1 MKLSPHV
8 IATLKNFSTIN
19 DNFYSS
25 GEESIKTKNVTNNM
39 MALVQLSEEE
49 RLPEFGIYKLT
60 EFLGVVSLFDDP
72 DFDFKEDRVIISSGK
87 SRVSYRFADKSILD
101 YPQRSPKFTQADVSL
116 RISEDQFKSLI
127 KASGVLG
134 GTRVTIRGND
144 GTISVSGTN
153 STDNEYAI
161 DVDNLSGDF
170 EVVFDIQYIKKMV
183 PSDYHIQ
190 VTAATS
196 VSLWENKEAGLQ
208 YFVGTDKTGTRFG
221 V

>member
-1 MKLSPHV
+1 M
-8 IATLKNFSTIN
+8 IA
-19 DNFYSS
+19 
-25 GEESIKTKNVTNNM
+25 
-39 MALVQLSEEE
+39 
-49 RLPEFGIYKLT
+49 
-60 EFLGVVSLFDDP
+60 
-72 DFDFKEDRVIISSGK
+72 
-87 SRVSYRFADKSILD
+87 
-101 YPQRSPKFTQADVSL
+101 
-116 RISEDQFKSLI
+116 
-127 KASGVLG
+127 ASGVLG

-161 DVDNLSGDF
+161 DIDNLSGDF